1 MTLSKKKNIKNF
13 IIISGHQ
20 PVYLPWLGL
29 FHKLHLC
36 DKFVFM
42 DTVQYLDGDWN
53 NRNKIRTA
61 NGSIMLTVPI
71 DKQKSKN
78 KMLDQTIIHGYDHS
92 DSKDFWQRKHW
103 ESIKVNYKKSTYFDL
118 FADDLETMYLKKKWK
133 YLMDICWYQFNFFKK
148 CLGFGNKE
156 VVRMSEFA
164 FEGKKDDLILD
175 HCKKL
180 EATAVVFG
188 SHGKDYVNINKFN
201 NANILVYFQN
211 YTHPIYQQRF
221 EGFQQNMTVL
231 DLLLN
236 YGPEKSREILLK
248 DNISYEKL
256 KDSSLWFNFES
267 LKNMKKK

>member
-78 KMLDQTIIHGYDHS
+78 KRS
-92 DSKDFWQRKHW
+92 C
-103 ESIKVNYKKSTYFDL
+103 KV
-118 FADDLETMYLKKKWK
+118 
-133 YLMDICWYQFNFFKK
+133 
-148 CLGFGNKE
+148 
-156 VVRMSEFA
+156 V
-164 FEGKKDDLILD
+164 
-175 HCKKL
+175 
-180 EATAVVFG
+180 
-188 SHGKDYVNINKFN
+188 
-201 NANILVYFQN
+201 
-211 YTHPIYQQRF
+211 
-221 EGFQQNMTVL
+221 
-231 DLLLN
+231 
-236 YGPEKSREILLK
+236 
-248 DNISYEKL
+248 
-256 KDSSLWFNFES
+256 
-267 LKNMKKK
+267 